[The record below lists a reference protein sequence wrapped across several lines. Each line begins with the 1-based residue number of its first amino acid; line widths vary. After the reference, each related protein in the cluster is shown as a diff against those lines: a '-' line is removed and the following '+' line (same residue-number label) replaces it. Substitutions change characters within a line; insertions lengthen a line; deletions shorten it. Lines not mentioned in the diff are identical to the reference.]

1 MIVNRNLLSGERG
14 NRSAIRPWLCL
25 PWSLDIEEHK
35 AATSALTNIGAS
47 TMSVIFLGLRKS
59 QDSLL

>member
-14 NRSAIRPWLCL
+14 SRSAIWRWLCL
-25 PWSLDIEEHK
+25 LWTLDIEEHS
-35 AATSALTNIGAS
+35 AATSALTDLGAS